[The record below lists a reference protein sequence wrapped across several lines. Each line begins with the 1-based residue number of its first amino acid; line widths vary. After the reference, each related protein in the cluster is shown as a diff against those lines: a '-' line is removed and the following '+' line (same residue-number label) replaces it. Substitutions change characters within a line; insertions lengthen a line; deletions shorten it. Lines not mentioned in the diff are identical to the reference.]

1 LITLPMAVAA
11 APPVRAAA
19 TMAARGASRR
29 DHRKSRAQSADERP
43 EQDGGNAREIIPSN
57 QIAAREAR
65 GFRDLDR
72 IPIDRSQLPD
82 DGVMTGH

>member
-1 LITLPMAVAA
+1 MTNCLTGASCQAK
-11 APPVRAAA
+11 APPEAVSSKE
-19 TMAARGASRR
+19 MVVV
-29 DHRKSRAQSADERP
+29 DERP
-43 EQDGGNAREIIPSN
+43 EHDGGNARDIIPSN

-65 GFRDLDR
+65 GFRELDR